1 MKNTENKEI
10 QVKEKMEVATPAE
23 QTRPGL
29 VFTPDVDIFENDK
42 EIVLLADL
50 PGVKADHITIDLR
63 ENVLTLTGDIEPSE
77 NDKETPI
84 LVEYQTGKYHRQF
97 TLSEMIDQAKIDAKY
112 TDGVLQLKLPKV
124 EKATPKTIAVKV
136 G

>member
-1 MKNTENKEI
+1 MTDAETREI
-10 QVKEKMEVATPAE
+10 QVKEKKEVASPAE

-29 VFTPDVDIFENDK
+29 VFTPDVDIFETDK

-50 PGVKADHITIDLR
+50 PGVEPDGIIVDLR
-63 ENVLTLTGDIEPSE
+63 ENVLTLTGDIQPLESE
-77 NDKETPI
+77 KEVPL

-97 TLSEMIDQAKIDAKY
+97 TLSEMIDQARIDAQY
-112 TDGVLQLKLPKV
+112 TDGVLRLRLPKV
-124 EKATPKTIAVKV
+124 EKATPRKIAVQA

>member
-1 MKNTENKEI
+1 MTDAESKEI
-10 QVKEKMEVATPAE
+10 QVKEKKEVASPAE

-50 PGVKADHITIDLR
+50 PGVLADEITIDLR
-63 ENVLTLTGDIEPSE
+63 DDVLTLTGDIEPME
-77 NDKETPI
+77 NDRETPL

-112 TDGVLQLKLPKV
+112 TDGVLRLRLPKV
-124 EKATPKTIAVKV
+124 EKATPKKIAVQV

>member
-97 TLSEMIDQAKIDAKY
+97 TLSEMIDQTKIDAKY